1 MTKVIFSIKYEI
13 LPEKREAYLDV
24 IRELKALISV
34 DSLESYLVF
43 EIKNRKNCFEEHYT
57 FSDRDAYEDF
67 DDNPNERVNLLMTK
81 LSDMIKQ
88 QTTEY
93 TTLFEI

>member
-1 MTKVIFSIKYEI
+1 MPKVIFSIRYEI

-24 IRELKALISV
+24 IRELKALV
-34 DSLESYLVF
+34 MADGLESYSVF
-43 EIKNRKNCFEEHYT
+43 ETKSKKNCFEEHYT
-57 FSDRDAYEDF
+57 FSDKDAYEDF
-67 DDNPNERVNLLMTK
+67 DDNPNERVNILMTK

>member
-13 LPEKREAYLDV
+13 LPDKREAYLEV
-24 IRELKALISV
+24 IRELKALV
-34 DSLESYLVF
+34 KADGLESYSVY
-43 EIKNRKNCFEEHYT
+43 ETKNRKNCFEEHYT
-57 FSDRDAYEDF
+57 FTDMNAYEEF
-67 DDNPNERVNLLMTK
+67 DDNPNDRVNLLMTK